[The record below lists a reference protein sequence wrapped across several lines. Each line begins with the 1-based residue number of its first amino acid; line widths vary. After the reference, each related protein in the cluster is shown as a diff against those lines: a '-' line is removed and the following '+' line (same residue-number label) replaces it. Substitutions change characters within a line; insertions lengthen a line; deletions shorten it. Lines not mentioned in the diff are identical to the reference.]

1 MLFFVNS
8 SSCPELGISIP
19 DGRNLGKY
27 VDYQIREG
35 RTIEGGLSLLSSQDR
50 IEAISK
56 MPIVNL
62 KNNELSTVRDLI
74 IL

>member
-1 MLFFVNS
+1 
-8 SSCPELGISIP
+8 
-19 DGRNLGKY
+19 
-27 VDYQIREG
+27 
-35 RTIEGGLSLLSSQDR
+35 LSLLSSQDR